1 MSNRFRVFVAFL
13 LTGCY
18 AVQHQHMLVHVGKN
32 SVEQISN
39 DEYSIIYN
47 GKKTTLRGVVG
58 LVWFN
63 NEPYFELFPG
73 NVTKWDKEIAN
84 NASTFNLQKIF
95 NKVYFVKQYA
105 AGAEPCSVSLN
116 IIDSNGYRELVIKK
130 SGKPEIFEDYFVRY
144 PDEIYVVPWGQYFAL
159 IDSVGNI
166 IKIYDLNK

>member
-1 MSNRFRVFVAFL
+1 
-13 LTGCY
+13 
-18 AVQHQHMLVHVGKN
+18 VGKN

-47 GKKTTLRGVVG
+47 GKRTTLNGVIG

-73 NVTKWDKEIAN
+73 NVTKWDKEIAD

-130 SGKPEIFEDYFVRY
+130 DGKPELFEEYFILY
-144 PDEIYVVPWGQYFAL
+144 PNDIYIYIAINPENRYFAL
-159 IDSVGNI
+159 IDSVGNV
-166 IKIYDLNK
+166 IKTYVLNK